1 MLPSDFTDPFG
12 LEKLTRTTS
21 IGFDDIIRTLSNI
34 GSASAPTVVGYP
46 PYNIRKTAD
55 NMYVLEMAVAGF
67 GKKDIEITVEDNIL
81 SIKGTMTASS
91 DNDFLHKG
99 IAERNFHRRFNLAE
113 MVEVESSTLENGMLR
128 IIMKRIVPQKLN
140 VRTIKID

>member
-34 GSASAPTVVGYP
+34 GSAPTPTVVGYP

-67 GKKDIEITVEDNIL
+67 GKKDIEITVENNIL
-81 SIKGTMTASS
+81 TIKGTMTSSS

-128 IIMKRIVPQKLN
+128 IFMKRIVPQKLN
-140 VRTIKID
+140 VRTIQID

>member
-12 LEKLTRTTS
+12 LEKLTRRTS

-34 GSASAPTVVGYP
+34 GAGSDPTAISYP
-46 PYNIRKTAD
+46 PYNIRKSAD

-67 GKKDIEITVEDNIL
+67 GKKDIEITVENNIL
-81 SIKGTMTASS
+81 SIRGTMTSSS
-91 DNDFLHKG
+91 DNEFLHKG
-99 IAERNFHRRFNLAE
+99 IAERNFQRRFNLAE
-113 MVEVESSTLENGMLR
+113 TVEVEGSTLENGMLKITMR
-128 IIMKRIVPQKLN
+128 RIVPQKQN